1 MKTHTVA
8 TLLAIAAV
16 FQLVAWYYHLK
27 HPEWVYLFAVV
38 VSLMWAIPEYFII
51 TKANTSG
58 KESGMSLCS
67 LRLLALIISIVVFI
81 PFAKIAFGEKLTT
94 ERLIA
99 LGLVA
104 VAGWLTFK

>member
-1 MKTHTVA
+1 
-8 TLLAIAAV
+8 
-16 FQLVAWYYHLK
+16 
-27 HPEWVYLFAVV
+27 
-38 VSLMWAIPEYFII
+38 MWAIPEYFII

-58 KESGMSLCS
+58 KESGMSLYS
-67 LRLLALIISIVVFI
+67 LRLLVLIISIVVFI
-81 PFAKIAFGEKLTT
+81 PFAKIVFGEKLTT